1 METLDERRAAANG
14 AANRGG
20 QIPGRVGRQ
29 PRRRRTTYTLY
40 LVPGNLYVVHVD
52 KGEESWL
59 ESMGGKGFTDAQV
72 KMFFSKPAAAAG
84 LD

>member
-1 METLDERRAAANG
+1 MEQQTVEIKFQGELVGSHTDAG
-14 AANRGG
+14 A
-20 QIPGRVGRQ
+20 
-29 PRRRRTTYTLY
+29 TYTLY
-40 LVPGNLYVVHVD
+40 LVPGDLYVVHVD

-72 KMFFSKPAAAAG
+72 KTFFSELATAAG